1 MLYYIAHFLFLY
13 MKQMNDYINEKLKLG
28 KHLLSARYA
37 YYPKTNLE
45 LRNIIYKKLEE
56 FND

>member
-45 LRNIIYKKLEE
+45 LRNIIYKKL
-56 FND
+56 